1 MSSAREPPSP
11 VVIDPLVA
19 QAVDDLVA
27 AVDRTHCGVV
37 VHGCALTL
45 TAGASMIDNGPL
57 QMYEQIDIG
66 GVVLAL
72 GDAITLLPGGKPIMF
87 FGAFVKDDNVF
98 IAGVVPGHEANV
110 SFEPLHAPAQLAR
123 LSEADATKVV
133 GKVDK
138 AKAGTAISKLKQQG
152 FVNKKIARLTP
163 PQRASS
169 RVKPEP
175 KTFAPAPQRAS
186 SRVKPQPK
194 KGAAPKKAASK
205 KKPAAKKVVKKKKA
219 VRPKQD
225 AATRRKGNAAAS
237 HKYKQKLADEKEQWK
252 QELEKEMLEKENRR
266 VTNVQP
272 LACAGMM
279 PAQAPGMM
287 SGQALG
293 MPDNLSP

>member
-45 TAGASMIDNGPL
+45 TAVASMIGDGAL

-110 SFEPLHAPAQLAR
+110 
-123 LSEADATKVV
+123 
-133 GKVDK
+133 
-138 AKAGTAISKLKQQG
+138 
-152 FVNKKIARLTP
+152 
-163 PQRASS
+163 
-169 RVKPEP
+169 
-175 KTFAPAPQRAS
+175 
-186 SRVKPQPK
+186 
-194 KGAAPKKAASK
+194 
-205 KKPAAKKVVKKKKA
+205 
-219 VRPKQD
+219 
-225 AATRRKGNAAAS
+225 
-237 HKYKQKLADEKEQWK
+237 
-252 QELEKEMLEKENRR
+252 
-266 VTNVQP
+266 
-272 LACAGMM
+272 
-279 PAQAPGMM
+279 
-287 SGQALG
+287 
-293 MPDNLSP
+293 